1 MVIDR
6 VFLFQRPP
14 WIHTR
19 EFRTPALFPNL
30 ASKRRK
36 THIENL
42 VISLIF
48 SIFATDLRTIPT
60 ILLMNTKTFR
70 LNIVLLIA
78 FVLLAILYIL
88 DFNRIDTVS
97 KIEQKGVHTGE
108 DYMLSSL
115 NVTAIS
121 QDNQQRIW
129 IGTSAGLNVYDG
141 HDYLQFFHAPKDS
154 TALPDDYINVLH
166 KDRAGNMWIGTQ
178 NGLAR
183 YEGGYRFKRF
193 PIPDADDNIT
203 IIKDTKDATDPTTV
217 LVGNGKS
224 WYKVNQARIIGKSE
238 ESESSQSSHISENYK
253 NPLLSDSSILQ
264 KPKELISSVF
274 KDAGGNLWV
283 GFHNAG
289 YRVISKNVVTYT
301 KANDNQLA
309 EATKGKDI
317 TSLER
322 VGKYILA
329 GTTLRLYTYNTKT
342 DHYTYTLY
350 RDLFDAS
357 PTPQNNAETVARQ
370 EINNM
375 VAYGD
380 DKAWVI
386 NDHQIV
392 SCQLSGSNMH
402 IVNKTTPNKE
412 QNWLLGTG
420 TKVNDA
426 IYVSCDGGYIVKNKF
441 GTSSVERI
449 PVNNEW
455 YGSDTQMTPLHNGDL
470 MLFMRNMHVA
480 ILSIKTHQLTNIEM
494 IGLNDDVTN
503 IDPAFVRQDSY
514 GNVWLGT
521 RRTGLYKLTL
531 NDHHV
536 ERMTFIDDVHIQG
549 LTEDKHHRLWITT
562 LKEAIC
568 YQPNTGAV
576 LLNSLVSSRMNN
588 WNRQFFD
595 LAICLA
601 PDDNVLLGSS
611 DGCIYLPAN
620 SGKDDTPKGEL
631 RIASIDI
638 KNTNGDELTINDH
651 IKDEA
656 KYTLSH
662 NEKAVTFRFFYP
674 NYNRSSSLMYQ
685 YMLEGY
691 DQTWRQ
697 PSYKNTAYFANLT
710 PGNYTFRVRLVSSPN
725 LPPVATCN
733 IHVRVK
739 HSPWN
744 SAAAW
749 LFYLVCLGYLIYYLN
764 SLYLKVKTDRMQL
777 LQEKHEREREQRT
790 NEMNMSFFANISHEF
805 RNPITLIAGP
815 LVSLKADDSL
825 PTNVRKTLNVVCVSV
840 NRMLRLIDQMLD
852 FNQLETDALRLKVS
866 SMDVSTL
873 LRNQETVFAEPAR
886 LRGIMMEMKISEG
899 NYEGFAD
906 ADKLEKILSNL
917 FTNALKHTPDGG
929 KIIVTASIL
938 DNDVS
943 RPLEITVF
951 NSGSHISEER
961 LDDVFKRYYQLDN
974 TDEKHHYGW
983 GTGIGLY
990 YVKRLVGLHHGTIG
1004 VNNTLDGVEFR
1015 FTIPIGKEAYN
1026 ETLKVSSEEKVMQ
1039 IPTDRIE
1046 DTSLLPPTS
1055 PTSSKEKGTALKRTK
1070 ILIVD
1075 DDIDVA
1081 QYIRS
1086 LFVADYDV
1094 DNRYSAEA
1102 ALQDMEQIQPD
1113 IIVSD
1118 IIMGEMSGYDFCHA
1132 LKENLMY
1139 SHIPIILVTAKSNMD
1154 EQIKGLQQGA
1164 IAYVT
1169 KPFDPAYLRAIVQSQ
1184 LGNMKSLRKR
1194 LGENVDTSSLTDTL
1208 SEQDRKFMDELYAL
1222 MEKRAGEM
1230 ELNVATMCRD
1240 LLISQSKFTY
1250 KLRELTGETPGTFF
1264 RKFKLNKAAQMLRE
1278 GKYTVSEIA
1287 TLTGFS
1293 TAAHFSVAFK
1303 KQFGETP
1310 SEYARTT
1317 KG

>member
-1 MVIDR
+1 
-6 VFLFQRPP
+6 
-14 WIHTR
+14 
-19 EFRTPALFPNL
+19 
-30 ASKRRK
+30 
-36 THIENL
+36 
-42 VISLIF
+42 
-48 SIFATDLRTIPT
+48 
-60 ILLMNTKTFR
+60 MNTKTFR

-97 KIEQKGVHTGE
+97 KIEHKGLHTGE

-154 TALPDDYINVLH
+154 TALPDDYINVIH

-203 IIKDTKDATDPTTV
+203 VIKDTKETTDPTAV
-217 LVGNGKS
+217 LVGNGKR
-224 WYKVNQARIIGKSE
+224 WYKVNQARIIGRPE
-238 ESESSQSSHISENYK
+238 ESEFSGSAKYTVHYLS
-253 NPLLSDSSILQ
+253 PFLSDSSILQ

-274 KDAGGNLWV
+274 KDDGGNLWV

-289 YRVISKNVVTYT
+289 YRVISNNVVAFT
-301 KANDNQLA
+301 KANDNLLTA
-309 EATKGKDI
+309 ATKGKDI

-322 VGKYILA
+322 VGHYILA
-329 GTTLRLYTYNTKT
+329 GTTLRLYTYDT
-342 DHYTYTLY
+342 YTGSYSYTLY
-350 RDLFDAS
+350 RDLFGTF
-357 PTPQNNAETVARQ
+357 PTPKDTAETVVRQ

-375 VAYGD
+375 VAYD
-380 DKAWVI
+380 EDKAWII

-392 SCQLSGSNMH
+392 SCRLSGCNLKVTS
-402 IVNKTTPNKE
+402 KTAPVKAK
-412 QNWLLGTG
+412 NWLLGTG
-420 TKVNDA
+420 AKADDA
-426 IYVSCDGGYIVKNKF
+426 VYVSCDGGYIIKNQY
-441 GTSSVERI
+441 GTSSIERI
-449 PVNNEW
+449 PVNSEW
-455 YGSDTQMTPLHNGDL
+455 YGSDTQMTTLQNGDL
-470 MLFMRNMHVA
+470 ILFMRNMHVA
-480 ILSIKTHQLTNIEM
+480 VLSIKTHKLTNMELS
-494 IGLNDDVTN
+494 GLSDDVTN

-521 RRTGLYKLTL
+521 KRTGLYKLTL
-531 NDHHV
+531 NDYHV

-549 LTEDKHHRLWITT
+549 LTEDRHRRLWITT

-568 YQPNTGAV
+568 YQPSTGVV

-588 WNRQFFD
+588 WSRQFFD

-601 PDDNVLLGSS
+601 PDDKILLGSS
-611 DGCIYLPAN
+611 DGCVYLPADA
-620 SGKDDTPKGEL
+620 GKDDTPKGEL

-638 KNTNGDELTINDH
+638 KNTDGEELTLNDD

-662 NEKAVTFRFFYP
+662 SEKAVTFRFFYP

-697 PSYKNTAYFANLT
+697 PSYKNTAYYANLT
-710 PGNYTFRVRLVSSPN
+710 PGNYTFHVRLVSAPN
-725 LPPVATCN
+725 LPPVASCN

-749 LFYLVCLGYLIYYLN
+749 FFYLVCLGYLIYFLN
-764 SLYLKVKTDRMQL
+764 TLYLKVRTDRMQL
-777 LQEKHEREREQRT
+777 QQEKHERERERRT

-825 PTNVRKTLNVVCVSV
+825 PANVRKTLNVVCVSV

-866 SMDVSTL
+866 AMDVSEL
-873 LRNQETVFAEPAR
+873 LRNQETVLAEPAR
-886 LRGIMMEMKISEG
+886 LRSITIEMDITEG
-899 NYEGFAD
+899 DYEGFAD

-929 KIIVTASIL
+929 KIAVTAS
-938 DNDVS
+938 VKS
-943 RPLEITVF
+943 YEVGKPLEITVF
-951 NSGSHISEER
+951 NNGSHISEDR
-961 LDDVFKRYYQLDN
+961 LDDVFKRYYQLDS
-974 TDEKHHYGW
+974 TDGKHHYGW

-990 YVKRLVGLHHGTIG
+990 YVKRLVGLHLGGISVRNVT
-1004 VNNTLDGVEFR
+1004 DGVEFR
-1015 FTIPIGKEAYN
+1015 FSIPIGKEAYS
-1026 ETLKVSSEEKVMQ
+1026 ETMKVSSEEKVMQ
-1039 IPTDRIE
+1039 IPINNTEIADPL
-1046 DTSLLPPTS
+1046 TPPS
-1055 PTSSKEKGTALKRTK
+1055 PLVDKDKVTAIKRTK
-1070 ILIVD
+1070 LLIVD

-1086 LFVADYDV
+1086 LFVTDFDV

-1118 IIMGEMSGYDFCHA
+1118 IIMGDMSGYEFCHA

-1139 SHIPIILVTAKSNMD
+1139 SHIPVILVTAKSNMD

-1169 KPFDPAYLRAIVQSQ
+1169 KPFDPAYLRAIVDSQ
-1184 LGNMKSLRKR
+1184 MNNMKSVRKR
-1194 LGENVDTSSLTDTL
+1194 LGENVDTHSLTDSL

-1230 ELNVATMCRD
+1230 ELNVTTMCRD

-1264 RKFKLNKAAQMLRE
+1264 RKFKLNKGAQMLRE
-1278 GKYTVSEIA
+1278 GKYPVSEIA

-1310 SEYARTT
+1310 SEYARTV